1 MKTNP
6 LFESLQKFGIEYFC
20 LNTTLVMMS
29 ESNDSPSKSKN
40 PEHYS
45 FLDRDA
51 LAKYTTD
58 TGKILPRKYTGLTPM
73 QQRKVSRL
81 IKKARH
87 MQILK

>member
-1 MKTNP
+1 M
-6 LFESLQKFGIEYFC
+6 
-20 LNTTLVMMS
+20 LNIHYGTLMS
-29 ESNDSPSKSKN
+29 ESTDAPTKSKN

-45 FLDRDA
+45 FMDRDA

-81 IKKARH
+81 IKRQDTCKSSSKRNSF
-87 MQILK
+87 

>member
-1 MKTNP
+1 
-6 LFESLQKFGIEYFC
+6 
-20 LNTTLVMMS
+20 MS
-29 ESNDSPSKSKN
+29 ESSEAPSKSKSKN

-45 FLDRDA
+45 FMDRDA

-58 TGKILPRKYTGLTPM
+58 TGKIISRKYTGLTPM

-87 MQILK
+87 MLILK

>member
-1 MKTNP
+1 
-6 LFESLQKFGIEYFC
+6 
-20 LNTTLVMMS
+20 MS
-29 ESNDSPSKSKN
+29 ENSDAPTKSKN

-45 FLDRDA
+45 FMDRDA

-58 TGKILPRKYTGLTPM
+58 TGRVCHANILGLPPCNSA
-73 QQRKVSRL
+73 KVSRL

>member
-1 MKTNP
+1 MNAMT
-6 LFESLQKFGIEYFC
+6 ETQE
-20 LNTTLVMMS
+20 
-29 ESNDSPSKSKN
+29 PSAKSKN

-45 FLDRDA
+45 FMDKDA

-73 QQRKVSRL
+73 QQRKVSKL

>member
-1 MKTNP
+1 M
-6 LFESLQKFGIEYFC
+6 LHYGFL
-20 LNTTLVMMS
+20 MS
-29 ESNDSPSKSKN
+29 ENSDAPTKSKN
-40 PEHYS
+40 PEHYC
-45 FLDRDA
+45 FMDRDA

>member
-1 MKTNP
+1 MDKMD
-6 LFESLQKFGIEYFC
+6 I
-20 LNTTLVMMS
+20 MMAG
-29 ESNDSPSKSKN
+29 KGRT
-40 PEHYS
+40 
-45 FLDRDA
+45 FMDRDA